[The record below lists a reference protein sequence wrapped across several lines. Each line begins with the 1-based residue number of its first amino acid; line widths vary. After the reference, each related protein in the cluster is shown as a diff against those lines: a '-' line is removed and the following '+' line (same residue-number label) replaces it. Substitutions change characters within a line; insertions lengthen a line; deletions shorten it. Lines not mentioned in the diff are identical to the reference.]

1 MFTPSPFQ
9 ETRLRQKNSLLLYF
23 FQYLR
28 QKKERAMIKGL
39 LQGIDTIIIRISDF
53 DRSKKWYQEKLEL
66 SLLFEDASASLAVL
80 DTGGPTSIT
89 LWQTKQEILINPDTA
104 SYPIFKT
111 SDAGALRDE
120 LIQRKVEVKEILQD
134 EYAKYFFFSD
144 PDGNVLEA
152 CEILTD

>member
-1 MFTPSPFQ
+1 
-9 ETRLRQKNSLLLYF
+9 
-23 FQYLR
+23 
-28 QKKERAMIKGL
+28 MIKGL

-111 SDAGALRDE
+111 SDAAALRDE

-134 EYAKYFFFSD
+134 EYVKYFFFSD
-144 PDGNVLEA
+144 PDGNVLEPG
-152 CEILTD
+152 IFTNYIFGFGKQ